1 MSLDENGVVAG
12 EAWREGAVG
21 RWQDGVVQGAGDS
34 LEELLEAGREET
46 LLKPGASRNNN
57 SQLIV
62 YFIYIFLR
70 KKGFFVYRLRTFH
83 QLGPT
88 ALGRVGHRVA
98 MSVLVCVCA
107 IGCSFFLG
115 LSTEF
120 HLGLVR

>member
-1 MSLDENGVVAG
+1 MSLDEKGVVAG

-21 RWQDGVVQGAGDS
+21 RWQEGVVQGAGDS

-83 QLGPT
+83 RLGPT
-88 ALGRVGHRVA
+88 GPSWSVSRHVRVY
-98 MSVLVCVCA
+98 VCA
-107 IGCSFFLG
+107 IAKHPLP
-115 LSTEF
+115 E
-120 HLGLVR
+120 VV